1 MALIVTKWMIYF
13 VVDMCTKNNDNK
25 YNVKYLSK
33 KIYYVTICLKKMCIE
48 MGIKRYVQSRKCP
61 PPSDD

>member
-33 KIYYVTICLKKMCIE
+33 KIYYVTICLKKCVL
-48 MGIKRYVQSRKCP
+48 KWA
-61 PPSDD
+61 